1 MLARSGSGHV
11 QQRKEP
17 PSRARPA
24 AAQPT
29 NRAGPNSYLRGVE
42 DTIRC
47 DCADPAPP
55 RPPPGD
61 SQPLPGR
68 AEGGQGVGSGGWGLT
83 SLLGLPGEA
92 GRNERTSGEVGMNTH
107 PFFSPCPSTSAPPTQ
122 SDPGPSW
129 SAPCDLGPLSSSAQ
143 CKGVWWGATRQ
154 AARDGRN
161 GAVQPPLSV
170 MVWPT
175 ELATGLSP
183 PSRGGQTP
191 PPAPPSTPA
200 SPPLGGAGQ
209 PGVPSAAPRSPHL
222 RARGAPCWSVPLP
235 ASPPPLGPSADATS
249 SGSFP

>member
-1 MLARSGSGHV
+1 MLLARSGSGHV

-55 RPPPGD
+55 RPPPGG

-68 AEGGQGVGSGGWGLT
+68 AEGGQGVGRGGWGLT

-143 CKGVWWGATRQ
+143 CQGVG
-154 AARDGRN
+154 G
-161 GAVQPPLSV
+161 G
-170 MVWPT
+170 
-175 ELATGLSP
+175 GGSP
-183 PSRGGQTP
+183 PGRQGREERG
-191 PPAPPSTPA
+191 
-200 SPPLGGAGQ
+200 SP
-209 PGVPSAAPRSPHL
+209 
-222 RARGAPCWSVPLP
+222 
-235 ASPPPLGPSADATS
+235 ATS
-249 SGSFP
+249 LGHGLAHGTRHWALAALWRRPDSSACST

>member
-55 RPPPGD
+55 RPPPGG

-83 SLLGLPGEA
+83 SLLGLSGEA
-92 GRNERTSGEVGMNTH
+92 GMNERTSGEVGMNTH
-107 PFFSPCPSTSAPPTQ
+107 PFFSPCPSTSAPPAQ

-129 SAPCDLGPLSSSAQ
+129 SAPCNLGPLSSSGQ
-143 CKGVWWGATRQ
+143 CKGVWGGRYPPGRQ
-154 AARDGRN
+154 GREER
-161 GAVQPPLSV
+161 G
-170 MVWPT
+170 
-175 ELATGLSP
+175 SP
-183 PSRGGQTP
+183 
-191 PPAPPSTPA
+191 
-200 SPPLGGAGQ
+200 
-209 PGVPSAAPRSPHL
+209 
-222 RARGAPCWSVPLP
+222 
-235 ASPPPLGPSADATS
+235 ATS
-249 SGSFP
+249 LGHGLAHGTRHWALTAL